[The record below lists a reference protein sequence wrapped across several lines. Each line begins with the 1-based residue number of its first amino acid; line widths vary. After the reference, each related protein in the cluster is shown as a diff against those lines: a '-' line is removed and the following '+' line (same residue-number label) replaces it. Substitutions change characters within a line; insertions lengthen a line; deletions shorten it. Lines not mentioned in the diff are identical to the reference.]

1 MFPKVTLILGGVSS
15 GKSSFAENLVKSAEK
30 PAVYIATAQAGD
42 GEMADKIARHRRS
55 RGTGWRTLEE
65 PLNVAGTLA
74 DISAGN
80 VVLLDCASM
89 WLSNHM
95 LADADLAE
103 EEARLLAALKDC
115 ASPVVVVS
123 NEVGL
128 GGVPENA
135 LARKFGQA
143 QGALNI
149 ALANQADLVV
159 QVVAGLPQVLKGR
172 LP

>member
-15 GKSSFAENLVKSAEK
+15 GKSSFAEGLVKSYEK
-30 PAVYIATAQAGD
+30 PAVYIATALASD
-42 GEMADKIARHRRS
+42 GEMADKITRHQRS
-55 RGTGWRTLEE
+55 RGEGWHTMEV
-65 PLNVAGTLA
+65 PLDVAGALA
-74 DISAGN
+74 DIAAAH

-89 WLSNHM
+89 WLSNQM
-95 LADADLAE
+95 LAGADLAQKE
-103 EEARLLAALKDC
+103 VLLLAALKDC

-143 QGALNI
+143 QGVLNI
-149 ALANQADLVV
+149 ALARQADLVV
-159 QVVAGLPQVLKGR
+159 QVVAGLSQVLKGR